1 MAKEKLTKDQI
12 FTELSD
18 YIEEFFIERLNNF
31 NIPIDIKFYFQ
42 ANKNQKTLIKITKIP
57 DHYSVILNKD
67 IIVQVNE
74 DYFDS
79 FNSEQDINT
88 ILFDQSI
95 DLISYNLDKGTYKVN
110 TPKFKASESIVDKY
124 SYEKVARA
132 LEVESLYESQK
143 NDKDDM

>member
-1 MAKEKLTKDQI
+1 MAKEKLTKEQT

-31 NIPIDIKFYFQ
+31 NIPIDLKFYFQ
-42 ANKNQKTLIKITKIP
+42 ANKKQKTLINLTKIP
-57 DHYSVILNKD
+57 DQYSVILNKD
-67 IIVQVNE
+67 ILVQVNE

-88 ILFDQSI
+88 ILIDQSI
-95 DLISYNLDKGTYKVN
+95 DLIEYNLEKGTFKVN
-110 TPKFKASESIVDKY
+110 TPKFRASESIVDKY

-132 LEVESLYESQK
+132 IEVERLYEKQK